1 MHKVGIIGTGFCG
14 SACSA
19 GLSCFLQDGIDI
31 REYDKFKD
39 TESLESV
46 VRQSDVLFICLPT
59 PMRDD
64 GSCDTLIVE
73 SVVKE
78 IVQVA
83 SKPKAIVIKSTVL
96 PGTTQKLQDRY
107 PKHTFVFS
115 PEFLTEKRSFE
126 DFLEQDRI
134 ILGFTS
140 NRQQFFRVERLF
152 CDFTEKQ
159 LKPKEGA
166 LIVRVPSE
174 QAELLKYVT
183 NCFLAT
189 KLSFLNEIY
198 QICEAIKVDYSSL
211 TDLLKLDVRIGN
223 SHMKVPND
231 GDFGF
236 GGACL
241 SKDLNALISFA
252 KENNVDPLVLETVWT
267 KNIVVRKTYDWEK
280 LAQVTGKYVK
290 K

>member
-1 MHKVGIIGTGFCG
+1 MYRIGCVGIGFVG
-14 SACSA
+14 SAISA
-19 GLSCFLQDGIDI
+19 GLSCLLKDKVEI
-31 REYDKFKD
+31 REYDKYKD

-46 VRQSDVLFICLPT
+46 VNHSDILFLCLPT

-64 GSCDTLIVE
+64 GSCDISIIQ
-73 SVVKE
+73 SVVEE
-78 IVQVA
+78 ISQIT
-83 SKPKAIVIKSTVL
+83 SKPKAIVIKSTVP
-96 PGTTQKLQDRY
+96 PGTTQTIQDKF

-134 ILGFTS
+134 VLGFTS
-140 NRQQFFRVERLF
+140 NKQQFLRVDKLF
-152 CDFTEKQ
+152 QDFAAAQK
-159 LKPKEGA
+159 KPA
-166 LIVRVPSE
+166 LIVRVSSE
-174 QAELLKYVT
+174 QAELLKYAT

-198 QICEAIKVDYSSL
+198 QICEATKIDYNSIVEL
-211 TDLLKLDVRIGN
+211 MKLDVRIGK
-223 SHMKVPND
+223 SHMKVPNN

-241 SKDLNALISFA
+241 CKDLNSLIFFA
-252 KENNVDPLVLETVWT
+252 KENGVDPLVLETVWT
-267 KNIVVRKTYDWEK
+267 KNLMVRQNYDWEK
-280 LAQVTGKYVK
+280 LAQVNGKYEK